1 MLSLENIYLS
11 VHLLYF
17 HQVLDDSL
25 DDDPLD
31 SFYYVKWD
39 DSIYDQFDD
48 FGQVLTPAEAATE
61 AESEA
66 EAGAGE
72 PQRSSIRVT
81 YSDHHPSR
89 PQPEEVTCYLVL
101 LSSG

>member
-1 MLSLENIYLS
+1 MLSLENIFLS

-48 FGQVLTPAEAATE
+48 FGQVLSPAEANTE
-61 AESEA
+61 AETES

-89 PQPEEVTCYLVL
+89 PQPEEVTCYLVI